1 MIPLEVSKRINLTNN
16 IIWFTK
22 DKVLE
27 VNGVGGKAKLIGM
40 IPSLPITLG
49 N

>member
-1 MIPLEVSKRINLTNN
+1 MIPLEVAKRVNLANE

-27 VNGVGGKAKLIGM
+27 VNGVGGKQR
-40 IPSLPITLG
+40 
-49 N
+49 